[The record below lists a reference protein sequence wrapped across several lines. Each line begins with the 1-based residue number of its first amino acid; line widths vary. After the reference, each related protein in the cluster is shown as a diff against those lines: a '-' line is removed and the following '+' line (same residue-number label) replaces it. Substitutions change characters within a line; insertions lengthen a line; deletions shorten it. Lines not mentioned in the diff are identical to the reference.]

1 MGDDKAN
8 QDATGDSQNKKG
20 ETNGASAR
28 RHIGEGV
35 ALLLYFI
42 IDGYD
47 IWPKSHLIALL
58 SAVAGAS
65 AILFA
70 ELRVKVWAVWTVTLV
85 GIAGIIYFNAAPL
98 LPEETETHGW
108 LLPAHDPTPPNG
120 CESYPAPNNALLFI
134 AGTNAAWTMAN
145 AKSDVIRIGNS
156 SMLSVERDG
165 SRLAFDADIYNEA
178 GYLAVRINRNE
189 FHLVSGEYSYQ
200 ERSDN
205 RSELTV
211 YDKRGRKMLDV
222 YYANPN
228 TVLVR
233 GFFTSPDGTRVQI
246 DDKQITILDINNLLR
261 GHCNSD
267 FFGGNAA
274 FMLSRAGMQF

>member
-1 MGDDKAN
+1 
-8 QDATGDSQNKKG
+8 
-20 ETNGASAR
+20 
-28 RHIGEGV
+28 
-35 ALLLYFI
+35 
-42 IDGYD
+42 
-47 IWPKSHLIALL
+47 
-58 SAVAGAS
+58 
-65 AILFA
+65 
-70 ELRVKVWAVWTVTLV
+70 
-85 GIAGIIYFNAAPL
+85 
-98 LPEETETHGW
+98 
-108 LLPAHDPTPPNG
+108 
-120 CESYPAPNNALLFI
+120 
-134 AGTNAAWTMAN
+134 
-145 AKSDVIRIGNS
+145 
-156 SMLSVERDG
+156 MLSVERDG